1 MIDLAVNS
9 ISGRFEQP
17 GYAKYTK
24 LESLLLKA
32 ASKEDFSE
40 EIEKSLRFMTVTL
53 MLHNSLCN

>member
-40 EIEKSLRFMTVTL
+40 EIEEVT
-53 MLHNSLCN
+53 SVYDSDIDAT